1 MGFSGRKK
9 KSRKKLKNTRQL
21 MGVASIHDD
30 YLRVFSNKIKVA
42 LLIKPT
48 NINVLSDEVVI
59 SKITSLMNVLKTV
72 SDVELLCVNSTQNY
86 DDNISYLNNLVK
98 TESNTILQDLNKK
111 TIDFLNSIRVNMA
124 TNREFFVQMT
134 FNASNTTD
142 DTRSS
147 AVRRTLQQLREG
159 GFIVRLANNE
169 DYKRILTIYY
179 DSAFND
185 DYSDYDGLK
194 YIIESDEVTK
204 YDFNEKQEG

>member
-1 MGFSGRKK
+1 MGFSGKK

>member
-1 MGFSGRKK
+1 MGFSGKK

-98 TESNTILQDLNKK
+98 TESNIILQDLNKK

-142 DTRSS
+142 DTRNS

-194 YIIESDEVTK
+194 YITESDEVTK
-204 YDFNEKQEG
+204 YDFNENQEG

>member
-1 MGFSGRKK
+1 MGFSEKK

-98 TESNTILQDLNKK
+98 TESNIILQDLNKK

-194 YIIESDEVTK
+194 YITESDEVTK
-204 YDFNEKQEG
+204 YDFNENQEE

>member
-1 MGFSGRKK
+1 
-9 KSRKKLKNTRQL
+9 
-21 MGVASIHDD
+21 MGVTSIHDD

>member
-1 MGFSGRKK
+1 
-9 KSRKKLKNTRQL
+9 

-134 FNASNTTD
+134 FNASNITD

-194 YIIESDEVTK
+194 YIIESNEVTK

>member
-98 TESNTILQDLNKK
+98 TESNIILQDLNKK

-194 YIIESDEVTK
+194 YITESDEVTK
-204 YDFNEKQEG
+204 YDFNENQEG

>member
-1 MGFSGRKK
+1 MGFSGKK

-98 TESNTILQDLNKK
+98 TESNMILQDLNKK

-194 YIIESDEVTK
+194 YITESDEVTK
-204 YDFNEKQEG
+204 YDFNENQEG

>member
-1 MGFSGRKK
+1 
-9 KSRKKLKNTRQL
+9 

-98 TESNTILQDLNKK
+98 T
-111 TIDFLNSIRVNMA
+111 
-124 TNREFFVQMT
+124 
-134 FNASNTTD
+134 
-142 DTRSS
+142 
-147 AVRRTLQQLREG
+147 
-159 GFIVRLANNE
+159 
-169 DYKRILTIYY
+169 
-179 DSAFND
+179 
-185 DYSDYDGLK
+185 
-194 YIIESDEVTK
+194 
-204 YDFNEKQEG
+204 

>member
-1 MGFSGRKK
+1 
-9 KSRKKLKNTRQL
+9 

-42 LLIKPT
+42 LLIKPA

-98 TESNTILQDLNKK
+98 TESNIILQDLNKK

-194 YIIESDEVTK
+194 YITESDEVTK
-204 YDFNEKQEG
+204 YDFNENQEG

>member
-1 MGFSGRKK
+1 MGFSEKK

-111 TIDFLNSIRVNMA
+111 TINFLNSIRVNMA

-134 FNASNTTD
+134 FNASNITD